1 MLGVSKDSVAAQ
13 AKFRAKYELP
23 FPLLSDADG
32 KVCEAY
38 GVMKD
43 KSMYGKI
50 FKGIER
56 STFVIAADGK
66 VAKIFRPVKVAGHA
80 GAVLEELARL

>member
-1 MLGVSKDSVAAQ
+1 VVLGVSKDSVAAQ
-13 AKFRAKYELP
+13 AKFKAKYELP
-23 FPLLSDADG
+23 FQLLSDPDG
-32 KVCEAY
+32 KVCDAY

-56 STFVIAADGK
+56 STFIIGADGNLS
-66 VAKIFRPVKVAGHA
+66 KIFRAVKVAGHA
-80 GAVLEELARL
+80 NAVLGEL